1 MDRVT
6 RTRRRWFARL
16 CVATMLCVPAAARA
30 QGFAGVLTFHNDNAR
45 TGQNLAETVLTPV
58 NVNSSAFGKLLGCK
72 VDGFVYAQP
81 LYVPGVRIRGK
92 RARNVVYLAT
102 EHDSVYAFDADSK
115 RSCRPLWKHS
125 FLSLRARITTVPS
138 SLLHTVDLVPEV
150 GITGTPVIDPSSG
163 TLYVIAKTL
172 ERGVVMQH
180 LHALDIRTGKEKF
193 GGPVAIDSSIEVP
206 GSGDGSAGGHVP
218 FNATTQ
224 NQRSG
229 LLLLGGVV
237 YAAWAAHNDMGPYHG
252 WVIGFDAHTLQVVRV
267 FNTTP
272 NGGLGGIWMSAD
284 GISSDAGGDLYML
297 TGNGTFDADL
307 GGVDYGDSF
316 LRLGPGAGTALDV
329 VDYFT
334 PWNQQDLSTND
345 LDLGSGGPLLIDA
358 GGAHPHEIVS
368 GGKDGTLYVI
378 DRDSMGGFNTSS
390 MSDPQIVQELV
401 HQFGRI
407 YCAPSYFNGAIYV
420 SSGRVTSGG
429 PPGAGALEA
438 FTVNSDGTLSGTPS
452 SAAAVAPFAF
462 PAPTVSISANGAT
475 GGIVWALRNESYG
488 DPHGHA
494 TLYAF
499 DAGNLANELYDSDQ
513 AGTRDQCGA
522 AVKFTVPTVANG
534 RVYVGGQRAYTVYG
548 PLP

>member
-1 MDRVT
+1 M
-6 RTRRRWFARL
+6 RWFARL
-16 CVATMLCVPAAARA
+16 FAALLLCAPAAAHA
-30 QGFAGVLTFHNDNAR
+30 QGFAGVLTFHSDNSR
-45 TGQNLAETVLTPV
+45 TGQNLAETILTPA
-58 NVNSSAFGKLLGCK
+58 NVNSSTFGKLLGCK

-115 RSCRPLWKHS
+115 RSCRPLWKRS
-125 FLSLRARITTVPS
+125 FLNKRKRITTVPS
-138 SLLHTVDLVPEV
+138 TMLNTVDLVPEV

-163 TLYVIAKTL
+163 TLYVVAKTL
-172 ERGVVMQH
+172 ERGVVAQH
-180 LHALDIRTGKEKF
+180 LHALDLRTGKEKF
-193 GGPVAIDSSIEVP
+193 GGPVAIDATIMVA
-206 GSGDGSAGGHVP
+206 GAGDGSASGQVP
-218 FNATTQ
+218 FDATTQ

-229 LLLLGGVV
+229 LLLSGGVV
-237 YAAWAAHNDMGPYHG
+237 YIAWAAHNDHGPYHG

-267 FNTTP
+267 FNSTP
-272 NGGLGGIWMSAD
+272 NGGLGGVWMSAD
-284 GISSDAGGDLYML
+284 GISADASGNLYLL

-316 LRLGPGAGTALDV
+316 LRLGPGSGNALEV

-334 PWNQQDLSTND
+334 PWNQQVLSAKD
-345 LDLGSGGPLLIDA
+345 LDLGSGGALLIDA
-358 GGAHPHEIVS
+358 GGAHPHEIIS

-378 DRDSMGGFNTSS
+378 DRDQMGGFNTSS

-401 HQFGRI
+401 HQFGPI
-407 YCAPSYFNGAIYV
+407 YCAPSYFDGSIYL
-420 SSGRVTSGG
+420 SSGQVNSGG
-429 PPGAGALEA
+429 PAGAGALEA
-438 FTVNSDGTLSGTPS
+438 YTILPDGTLSGTPS
-452 SAAAVAPFAF
+452 SVAAVASFRTPGPSVA
-462 PAPTVSISANGAT
+462 ISANGAT

-488 DPHGHA
+488 NPSGHA

-499 DAGNLANELYDSDQ
+499 DARNLANELYDSDQ

-522 AVKFTVPTVANG
+522 AVKFTVPIVAGG

-548 PLP
+548 LLP